1 MRPSHRDGNMGR
13 VEGSTGSKVN
23 DSIVS
28 KHNPGKRFKQAA
40 PADGV
45 PPPLSRGVRWKEL
58 IMAEYGEWN
67 RKGATLS
74 DVTAKAE
81 YGVSRDFIVKGIQ
94 TGKLEYRDGAIWG
107 NPYLRV
113 LRSQLERYIAEE
125 LGEDYLPR
133 VKNQTE
139 LRRVKKE
146 MSDLKKRL
154 EGLQERKNELESSLG
169 K

>member
-1 MRPSHRDGNMGR
+1 
-13 VEGSTGSKVN
+13 
-23 DSIVS
+23 
-28 KHNPGKRFKQAA
+28 
-40 PADGV
+40 
-45 PPPLSRGVRWKEL
+45 
-58 IMAEYGEWN
+58 MAEYGEWN

-113 LRSQLERYIAEE
+113 LRSQLEKYIAEG
-125 LGEDYLPR
+125 LGEDYLLR

-139 LRRVKKE
+139 LRRVRKE
-146 MSDLKKRL
+146 ISDLKKRL
-154 EGLQERKNELESSLG
+154 EGLEERKHELESSLG